1 MWKDARQRYLF
12 VPLCCYLRSL
22 VLCFWSTVE
31 VALMLTRWWT
41 ILMCVTCKFSTRYCF
56 RKPHSS
62 SSLTLI
68 CATGVESCPHW
79 WTPLHHK
86 LQHSDYWPKWNTVG
100 RANSWRE
107 QLISFY
113 WNTTDAF
120 TELYLLCHCQPWSQC
135 HPANNNCWVERW
147 VDAQCASKSVA
158 TGFWKYRQQ
167 TKMKSDLN
175 QVFLNEIF

>member
-68 CATGVESCPHW
+68 RSTGVESCPHW

-120 TELYLLCHCQPWSQC
+120 TELYLLYHCQPWSQC

-147 VDAQCASKSVA
+147 VVAQCASKSVA
-158 TGFWKYRQQ
+158 TGFWK
-167 TKMKSDLN
+167 
-175 QVFLNEIF
+175 